1 MANTYRVIDRQGWER
16 AMHCMVFRD
25 CIEPAFC
32 VIFEADITK
41 YKQKI
46 KQKGLSFTMAMVYA
60 VCQCAN
66 QIEAF
71 RYRFVDGRLLV
82 PVSIQAHHSFVDG
95 LHIGQFA
102 EKLQKFFDED

>member
-60 VCQCAN
+60 
-66 QIEAF
+66 
-71 RYRFVDGRLLV
+71 FVSAPIKLK
-82 PVSIQAHHSFVDG
+82 HSVTVLWMADF
-95 LHIGQFA
+95 
-102 EKLQKFFDED
+102 

>member
-32 VIFEADITK
+32 VTFEADITK

-46 KQKGLSFTMAMVYA
+46 KQKIILLSLPSPTSW
-60 VCQCAN
+60 
-66 QIEAF
+66 
-71 RYRFVDGRLLV
+71 DPGPLW
-82 PVSIQAHHSFVDG
+82 
-95 LHIGQFA
+95 
-102 EKLQKFFDED
+102 